1 LTEIAGLGG
10 SLGTSPCPLDTRV
23 RAECTCPIK
32 AGKSAVG
39 TELLLTYAETID
51 AVSSMNVPP
60 AMLSLIAVF
69 LPRFDLQ
76 VVR

>member
-1 LTEIAGLGG
+1 M
-10 SLGTSPCPLDTRV
+10 
-23 RAECTCPIK
+23 
-32 AGKSAVG
+32 
-39 TELLLTYAETID
+39 LTYAETID

-76 VVR
+76 VAR